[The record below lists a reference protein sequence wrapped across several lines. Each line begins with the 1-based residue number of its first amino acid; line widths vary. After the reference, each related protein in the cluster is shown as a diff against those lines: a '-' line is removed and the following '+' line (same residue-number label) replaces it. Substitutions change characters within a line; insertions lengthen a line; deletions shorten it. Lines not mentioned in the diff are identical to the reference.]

1 MTDGAPDFEVSVL
14 RLAGTAVVH
23 VTGELDIAT
32 APMLADVLHA
42 LESPCDRVILDLSAL
57 TFIDSVGMR
66 LAVSEYERATV
77 DGFEFALAGAA
88 GPVLR
93 ALRLVGLD
101 VSLPMAPSLAAA
113 VGDAGTN
120 GDRPG
125 MR

>member
-1 MTDGAPDFEVSVL
+1 
-14 RLAGTAVVH
+14 
-23 VTGELDIAT
+23 
-32 APMLADVLHA
+32 
-42 LESPCDRVILDLSAL
+42 VILDLSAL